1 MRYPISS
8 RGNFCRVIITMG
20 KNDIKGK
27 YQIQIPYSPSNI
39 TNYFKPI
46 IPQAEYQPNGEYL
59 LATLE
64 KDAFNLSI
72 PQMLAQLYPSNTHF
86 IFKATGLTQ
95 QFYETILTHT
105 NSIEI
110 NHTVKEGEVINS
122 ELKILHILL
131 PSE

>member
-8 RGNFCRVIITMG
+8 HGKFCRVIITMG
-20 KNDIKGK
+20 KNDSKGK

-64 KDAFNLSI
+64 KDAYNLSI
-72 PQMLAQLYPSNTHF
+72 PQMLATTLSFQYSFHF
-86 IFKATGLTQ
+86 Q
-95 QFYETILTHT
+95 SHRSHSTIL
-105 NSIEI
+105 
-110 NHTVKEGEVINS
+110 
-122 ELKILHILL
+122 
-131 PSE
+131 

>member
-1 MRYPISS
+1 MEIIS
-8 RGNFCRVIITMG
+8 
-20 KNDIKGK
+20 
-27 YQIQIPYSPSNI
+27 
-39 TNYFKPI
+39 
-46 IPQAEYQPNGEYL
+46 L
-59 LATLE
+59 LHTLE
-64 KDAFNLSI
+64 KDAYNLSI

-86 IFKATGLTQ
+86 ISKATGLTQ

-122 ELKILHILL
+122 KLKILHILL